1 MDINVVKEAIKEFYS
16 SPEYEYIVFLMDKD
30 IIISKCLVNEMVVY
44 YDTLKV
50 TIEDSIIYY
59 NISDIKIIHLSKE
72 K

>member
-1 MDINVVKEAIKEFYS
+1 MDINVVKESIKEFYS
-16 SPEYEYIVFLMDKD
+16 SPEYECIVFLMDKD

-50 TIEDSIIYY
+50 TTENSIIYY